1 MKLHWQKW
9 FFVFAYDAIALE
21 NLRFFGSERSAFSQI
36 CGLAA
41 MILPAL

>member
-1 MKLHWQKW
+1 MARPPVSQAAK
-9 FFVFAYDAIALE
+9 E
-21 NLRFFGSERSAFSQI
+21 NLQVFGSEQSAFSQI